1 MIRVIPL
8 LLVLL
13 LAACST
19 TPPRPPS
26 ETSPEQSWQ
35 LRQQQLRQLSHW
47 QLSGRLAVQ
56 NDHEAWHMSLEWQQ
70 RQDRYSLN
78 IIAPLGQGSMK
89 LHGDAVQVMLM
100 TDEGETLNS
109 SDPDLLLYQQLGW
122 KVPVSALRYW
132 VLGLPAPGE
141 NKETLDQHGHLIK
154 LQQAGWE
161 IEFID
166 YQPQLGV
173 ELPRKVF
180 VSNHQA
186 KVKLIISNWK
196 HLPSSTAEAES

>member
-13 LAACST
+13 LSACST

-26 ETSPEQSWQ
+26 ESSPEQSWQ
-35 LRQQQLRQLSHW
+35 QRQQQLKQLSHW
-47 QLSGRLAVQ
+47 QLSGRLAVL
-56 NDHEAWHMSLEWQQ
+56 NDHEAWHMSLEWLQ
-70 RQDRYSLN
+70 REDRYSLN
-78 IIAPLGQGSMK
+78 IIAPLGQGSMQ

-100 TDEGETLNS
+100 TDEGETINS
-109 SDPDLLLYQQLGW
+109 SDPDLLLYQQFGW
-122 KVPVSALRYW
+122 KVPVAALRYW

-141 NKETLDQHGHLIK
+141 SVETVDEYGHLIK

-161 IEFID
+161 IDFLD
-166 YQPQLGV
+166 YQPQLGL

-180 VSNHQA
+180 VSNHLA
-186 KVKLIISNWK
+186 KVKLIISTWK
-196 HLPSSTAEAES
+196 SLPSSPEVDS